1 MWVNRAP
8 FLAVLITL
16 VSVDVVAQE
25 RFFKTGIHSI
35 GLSVGIIDHK
45 YTGNADIARGTS
57 YQGPA
62 FGLSYTGPQI
72 RTTALF
78 ARFDGTRTPVK
89 RTLVNVS
96 GIGWLLP
103 SFTLRNLDN
112 TILAVPVGVL
122 VAWQRTSGDI
132 DSAPLGTQAILL
144 GTGGVLEH
152 QMGNRTRMKLRAMP
166 LAGFTSTEIVN
177 ALGFS
182 WAADAEA
189 RLEVNE
195 FFSSLGLN
203 ISYIFRYQVWNVNGS
218 RAFSSAVDEAYDYA
232 SVMHIIS
239 VELKF

>member
-25 RFFKTGIHSI
+25 QFFKTGMHSI

-45 YTGNADIARGTS
+45 YTGNADIAQGTS

-62 FGLSYTGPQI
+62 FGLSYTGPQL
-72 RTTALF
+72 RTTGLF
-78 ARFDGTRTPVK
+78 ARFDGT

-96 GIGWLLP
+96 GIGWLVP

-122 VAWQRTSGDI
+122 VAWQRISGDVNI
-132 DSAPLGTQAILL
+132 APLGTQAFLL
-144 GTGGVLEH
+144 GAGGVLEH

-166 LAGFTSTEIVN
+166 LAGFTSTDITD

-182 WAADAEA
+182 WATDAEA
-189 RLEVNE
+189 RLEVND

-218 RAFSSAVDEAYDYA
+218 RAFSSAVDEAYDYTSA
-232 SVMHIIS
+232 MHIIS